1 MDNEKLKQLVTDSA
15 EVLVD
20 SLKKDFDQYEAEA
33 EWWNGKIQ
41 SELADSIANKISTI
55 LLLSEFLMEPG

>member
-33 EWWNGKIQ
+33 ELWNGKVQ

-55 LLLSEFLMEPG
+55 LLLNEFLAEQG

>member
-1 MDNEKLKQLVTDSA
+1 VDNEKLKQLVTDSA

-33 EWWNGKIQ
+33 ELWNGKIQ
-41 SELADSIANKISTI
+41 SELADSVANKISTI
-55 LLLSEFLMEPG
+55 LLLNKFLMEQG

>member
-1 MDNEKLKQLVTDSA
+1 MDNDKLKQLVTDSA

-20 SLKKDFDQYEAEA
+20 SLKKDFDQYEAE
-33 EWWNGKIQ
+33 EELWNGKVQ

-55 LLLSEFLMEPG
+55 LLLNEFLAEQG